1 VETELQLPDELPYEF
16 KAMAFRQ
23 VSEALTNIEKH
34 AAATRIQFSLAMEDG
49 AVHGIVVDNGRGFVV
64 AERDHLPGHLGL
76 MGINER
82 SLLAGG
88 WSKVESEP
96 GLGTRVEFWMP
107 IG

>member
-1 VETELQLPDELPYEF
+1 
-16 KAMAFRQ
+16 
-23 VSEALTNIEKH
+23 
-34 AAATRIQFSLAMEDG
+34 
-49 AVHGIVVDNGRGFVV
+49 
-64 AERDHLPGHLGL
+64 